1 MITYNTM
8 KRQSRIFIF
17 YFIVTLVLALFS
29 CKQKM
34 PGSGTSDS
42 QVQSTDT
49 AKILF
54 TEYEHD
60 FGKIAEGEKVACV
73 FTFENV
79 GKGPL
84 VISSAVTTCGCTVS
98 KYSTKPVSP
107 GDKGTL
113 EVEFNSSGYNGLQ
126 TKTITVRSNA
136 SKPLVLLTI
145 RGEVVNNN
153 NN

>member
-1 MITYNTM
+1 M
-8 KRQSRIFIF
+8 KDLKNIFT
-17 YFIVTLVLALFS
+17 IVILVLLGTGQYS
-29 CKQKM
+29 CRQGTADSK
-34 PGSGTSDS
+34 GSSGDEIN
-42 QVQSTDT
+42 QADT

-60 FGKIAEGEKVACV
+60 FGKIVEGEKVACI

-84 VISSAVTTCGCTVS
+84 VLSSAVTSCGCTVS
-98 KYSTKPVSP
+98 KYSTKPLAP
-107 GDKGTL
+107 GGKGTL
-113 EVEFNSSGYNGLQ
+113 EVEFNSSGYNGQQ

-145 RGEVVNNN
+145 RGEVVSNNN
-153 NN
+153 N